1 MDDSQSKKYIKT
13 LNEFVV
19 NCQDLQKPDQFVGK
33 FNIFRVL
40 RFEYGEL
47 RHSNMLAWLFDP
59 TQSHGLGDLFLR
71 RWLMRILLESK
82 VDSNTLNPVDVDSGG
97 FVSVDV
103 YRESWHI
110 DLVILIKTLQKE
122 SWVIAIENKVLS
134 TQGEGQLARYREQ
147 NVARIASGS
156 S

>member
-1 MDDSQSKKYIKT
+1 MDDSQSKGEIKA

-19 NCQDLQKPDQFVGK
+19 NCQDLQKLDRLVGK

-82 VDSNTLNPVDVDSGG
+82 VDCNTPSPVDVDCGE

-103 YRESWHI
+103 YREWWNI
-110 DLVILIKTLQKE
+110 DLVIQIKE
-122 SWVIAIENKVLS
+122 
-134 TQGEGQLARYREQ
+134 
-147 NVARIASGS
+147 
-156 S
+156 